1 MSADPLVTI
10 AIPTYN
16 RAEGY
21 LRQSL
26 ESVLAQTYQDIEVI
40 VSDNCSPDNTERL
53 AAEYCR
59 RDKRLTYFRQ
69 RQNIGPNSN
78 FNFCLAKARGRYFL
92 LLPDDDLIDPD
103 FVETCVRAGSDDPRA
118 GIIRTGIR
126 VIDATGL
133 VLWERRNE
141 VRHLPVEE
149 FFRGW
154 FAGKTAWYLVSTL
167 FDTALLREMGGFH
180 SKHDLLQDCVAVT
193 KLAASHGRV
202 DVEDIKAS
210 FRQHRGEFTF
220 AVEAVEWGED
230 FLDLLELMC
239 ELSPPA
245 KAVLVRQEGRRF
257 FARLTYNRA
266 RSVESPVQ
274 RLKAYLDVWRLFDYP
289 LMLPASELARGIRR
303 RLRRAGRDH
312 ASRVRRLVR
321 SESIR

>member
-1 MSADPLVTI
+1 LSSTPLVTI

-16 RAEGY
+16 RAESY

-26 ESVLAQTYQDIEVI
+26 ESVLAQTYQDLEVI

-59 RDKRLTYFRQ
+59 GDKRLTYFRQ
-69 RQNIGPNSN
+69 RRNIGPNSN

-103 FVETCVRAGSDDPRA
+103 FVETCVRAGRDDPRA

-126 VIDATGL
+126 VINDTGL
-133 VLWERRNE
+133 VLWEKRNE

-154 FAGKTAWYLVSTL
+154 FAGKTAWYLASTL

-180 SKHDLLQDCVAVT
+180 SKHHLLEDCVAVA
-193 KLAASHGRV
+193 KLAGSHGRV

-210 FRQHRGEFTF
+210 FRQHRGEITF
-220 AVEAVEWGED
+220 AVKAVEWGED
-230 FLDLLELMC
+230 FLDVLDLMC

-245 KAVLVRQEGRRF
+245 KAALVRREGRRF

-266 RSVESPVQ
+266 RSVESAVQ
-274 RLKAYLDVWRLFDYP
+274 RLKAYLEIWRLFDYP
-289 LMLPASELARGIRR
+289 VMLPASELARGIRR
-303 RLRRAGRDH
+303 RFRRAGRDERDVQ
-312 ASRVRRLVR
+312 SRNAG
-321 SESIR
+321 

>member
-1 MSADPLVTI
+1 MSSDPLVTI

-26 ESVLAQTYQDIEVI
+26 ESALAQTYQNLEVI
-40 VSDNCSPDNTERL
+40 LSDNCSTDDTGRL

-59 RDKRLTYFRQ
+59 GDKRLTYLRQ
-69 RQNIGPNSN
+69 SQNIGPNSN
-78 FNFCLAKARGRYFL
+78 FNFCLAQARGRYFL

-103 FVETCVRAGSDDPRA
+103 FVETCVRAGRDDPRA
-118 GIIRTGIR
+118 GIVRTGIR
-126 VIDATGL
+126 VVDDSGL

-141 VRHLPVEE
+141 VRHLPREE

-154 FAGKTAWYLVSTL
+154 FAGKTAWYVVSTL
-167 FDTALLREMGGFH
+167 FDTALLREVGGFH
-180 SKHDLLQDCVAVT
+180 TRHNLVQDCMAIT
-193 KLAASHGRV
+193 KLAAGHGRV

-210 FRQHRGEFTF
+210 FRLHRGEFTF
-220 AVEAVEWGED
+220 AVQAVEWGED

-245 KAVLVRQEGRRF
+245 KAALVRQEGRRF

-266 RSVESPVQ
+266 RSVESPMQ
-274 RLKAYLDVWRLFDYP
+274 RLKAYRDIWRLFDYP
-289 LMLPASELARGIRR
+289 IMLPASELARRIGK
-303 RLRRAGRDH
+303 RLRRARRDR
-312 ASRVRRLVR
+312 AGV
-321 SESIR
+321 E

>member
-1 MSADPLVTI
+1 MSSDPLVTI

-26 ESVLAQTYQDIEVI
+26 ESALAQTHQDLEVI
-40 VSDNCSPDNTERL
+40 LSDNCSTDNTERL

-59 RDKRLTYFRQ
+59 GDKRITYFRQ
-69 RQNIGPNSN
+69 RQNLGPNAN
-78 FNFCLAKARGRYFL
+78 FNFCLAKARGRHFL

-103 FVETCVRAGSDDPRA
+103 FVETCVLAGREHRRAA
-118 GIIRTGIR
+118 IVRTGIR
-126 VIDATGL
+126 VINDTGL

-167 FDTALLREMGGFH
+167 FDTALLREIGGLH
-180 SKHDLLQDCVAVT
+180 SKHNLVQDCVAVT

-220 AVEAVEWGED
+220 AVQAVEWGED

-245 KAVLVRQEGRRF
+245 RAALVRQEGRRF
-257 FARLTYNRA
+257 FARLTYDRA
-266 RSVESPVQ
+266 RSIEAPVQ
-274 RLKAYLDVWRLFDYP
+274 RLKAYLDIWRLFDYSIMP
-289 LMLPASELARGIRR
+289 PASELARRIRR

-312 ASRVRRLVR
+312 AAIEQRRL
-321 SESIR
+321 

>member
-1 MSADPLVTI
+1 VSSNPLVTI

-26 ESVLAQTYQDIEVI
+26 ESALAQTHQDLEVI
-40 VSDNCSPDNTERL
+40 LSDNCSTDDTEGL

-59 RDKRLTYFRQ
+59 GDKRLTYFRQ
-69 RQNIGPNSN
+69 SQNIGPNSN

-103 FVETCVRAGSDDPRA
+103 FVETCVRALRDDPRA
-118 GIIRTGIR
+118 GIVRTGIR
-126 VIDATGL
+126 VVNDTGL

-141 VRHLPVEE
+141 VRQLPVEE

-154 FAGKTAWYLVSTL
+154 FAGKTSLYLVSTL
-167 FDTALLREMGGFH
+167 FDTALLREIGGLH
-180 SKHDLLQDCVAVT
+180 SKHNLVQDCVAVA
-193 KLAASHGRV
+193 KLAAGHGRV
-202 DVEDIKAS
+202 DVEDIKAT
-210 FRQHRGEFTF
+210 FRQHRGEYTF
-220 AVEAVEWGED
+220 AVQAVEWGED

-239 ELSPPA
+239 ELSPPG
-245 KAVLVRQEGRRF
+245 KAALVRQEGRRF

-266 RSVESPVQ
+266 RSIESPVQ

-289 LMLPASELARGIRR
+289 IMLPASELARRIRKI
-303 RLRRAGRDH
+303 
-312 ASRVRRLVR
+312 ASSR
-321 SESIR
+321 